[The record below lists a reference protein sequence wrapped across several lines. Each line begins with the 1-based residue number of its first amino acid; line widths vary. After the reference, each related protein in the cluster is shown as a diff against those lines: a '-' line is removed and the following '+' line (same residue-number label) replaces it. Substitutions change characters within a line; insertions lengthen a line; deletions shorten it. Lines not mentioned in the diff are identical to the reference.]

1 MFDAQDRLK
10 LAPVAM
16 VRAMAASDSR
26 VGGSCA
32 IAKRILSSG
41 AAREDAKSLTFAR
54 IESVAQSVANEIK

>member
-10 LAPVAM
+10 LAPV
-16 VRAMAASDSR
+16 AMAASDSR